1 MILPEVWESDAS
13 CLVFVPQ
20 DCFGNSGSF
29 VVPYK
34 VLDCLFWFCENV
46 IGHLIGIVLNL
57 KIALGGS
64 VSICT
69 KLISPTQDHGMS
81 FHFFTSLLVSLFNVL

>member
-1 MILPEVWESDAS
+1 MHEFWESYAS
-13 CLVFVPQ
+13 RLVFVLQ
-20 DCFGNSGSF
+20 NCFGNSGLS